1 MALKYELE
9 QWATAV
15 VAYDEDDFNK
25 ALEIFE
31 SIADSAKFHF
41 NMGLIYATCGEHEE
55 ACGAYEQATK
65 LDVYFAVAYFQKGVS
80 HFLLG
85 DFESALTSFND
96 ALLYL
101 RGNMLIDYEQL
112 GLKFRLYSCEVLFNR
127 GLCYLYL
134 GQTEKGLDDFAYAA
148 KEKQT
153 EEHDVIDEAMVVQGQ
168 GFTVFSIPVGVIYR
182 PPEGKLKNVK
192 TKNYLGEPTLIAVVD
207 PGDAFVGFT
216 GAEQLKN
223 QQMSTTAPI
232 TKERTDG
239 RVDSFDGNG
248 SRPGSP
254 LDRPRSLSTNP
265 RNPPFPAISTRP
277 SIRRQQ
283 PQRKNTLPSVREAP
297 SLAPNNGRN
306 VGPPKVPPG
315 DETGGTRPLRRPT
328 DILVSNHYRS
338 NTIDSGRPSP
348 KLTPAR
354 QNSLRKVARNGSLR
368 REPSP
373 NTANAGL
380 PSRRQDSLRRDRSPN
395 PRVELPP
402 SNDYPRP
409 PYMQG
414 KMPIQQQVDESNG
427 VYPNAYQ
434 NLSPS
439 NTEDFN
445 QLYDFIM
452 NNDNGYY
459 MDGNKPDNNLPL
471 LNGNSDNQ
479 GVRKIQSP
487 PPDGQKAA
495 GYLLSPRQEGM
506 QGLELSPDDK
516 RTYASILFN
525 QDGDDAYQYG
535 DEDDTQFV
543 LLGSPNAKNGVN
555 PQVTSGKKG
564 LKKEDNFKI
573 RIKCYHKDT
582 RAFIVPNTITYEDL
596 VRRIQEKF
604 GNLSQFKLRYKD
616 DDGTKV
622 TLTDQEDLEMAL
634 SHAAASSDGIR
645 KMELWINDD

>member
-9 QWATAV
+9 QWASAV
-15 VAYDEDDFNK
+15 AAYEEDDFNR
-25 ALEIFE
+25 ALEVFE

-55 ACGAYEQATK
+55 ACRSYEQATK
-65 LDVYFAVAYFQKGVS
+65 LDIYFAVAYFQKGVS
-80 HFLLG
+80 HFLLS
-85 DFESALTSFND
+85 DFEAALTSFND

-153 EEHDVIDEAMVVQGQ
+153 EEHDVIDEAMSIQGQ

-216 GAEQLKN
+216 GAEQMKN

-277 SIRRQQ
+277 SIRRQ
-283 PQRKNTLPSVREAP
+283 PQRKNTLPTTREAAP
-297 SLAPNNGRN
+297 LAPGGGRN
-306 VGPPKVPPG
+306 AGPPKLIPG

-338 NTIDSGRPSP
+338 NTIDNGRPSP
-348 KLTPAR
+348 KLASAR
-354 QNSLRKVARNGSLR
+354 QNSLRKVSRNGSLR

-373 NTANAGL
+373 NPSVANVGL

-395 PRVELPP
+395 PRVELTP
-402 SNDYPRP
+402 SNDYRP
-409 PYMQG
+409 PFMQG
-414 KMPIQQQVDESNG
+414 KIPIQQQADESNG

-434 NLSPS
+434 NLNPGN
-439 NTEDFN
+439 NTDDFN
-445 QLYDFIM
+445 QLYDYIM
-452 NNDNGYY
+452 NNDGYY
-459 MDGNKPDNNLPL
+459 VDGNKPDNNLTL
-471 LNGNSDNQ
+471 LNGSSDNQ
-479 GVRKIQSP
+479 GVRMIQSP
-487 PPDGQKAA
+487 PDNQKAA
-495 GYLLSPRQEGM
+495 GYMLSPRQEGM
-506 QGLELSPDDK
+506 QGLELSPEDT
-516 RTYASILFN
+516 RTYASIF
-525 QDGDDAYQYG
+525 
-535 DEDDTQFV
+535 
-543 LLGSPNAKNGVN
+543 
-555 PQVTSGKKG
+555 GKKG

-634 SHAAASSDGIR
+634 SHAAPSSDGIR
-645 KMELWINDD
+645 KMELWVNDD